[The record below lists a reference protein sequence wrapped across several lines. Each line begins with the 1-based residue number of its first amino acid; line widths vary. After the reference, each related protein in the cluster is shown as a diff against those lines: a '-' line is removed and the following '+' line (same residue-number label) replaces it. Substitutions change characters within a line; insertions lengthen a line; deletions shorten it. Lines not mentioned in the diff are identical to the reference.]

1 MIISLIWA
9 MDENRLIGVE
19 NRLPW
24 KLPADMTW
32 FRRHTL
38 GKPIIMGRKTFDS
51 FGGRPLPERTNIV
64 VTRDKEYQAEGAV
77 VVYSIDEAL
86 QAAGDAEEVMIIGGA
101 SFYEQML
108 PRAERIYLTQ
118 VHGQFEGDA
127 WFPDFDME
135 EWREVAREE
144 HGVDEKNAYSC
155 SFISF
160 ERRHN

>member
-24 KLPADMTW
+24 KLPADMNW
-32 FRRHTL
+32 FRRHSL

-64 VTRDKEYQAEGAV
+64 VTRDKDYRAEGAV
-77 VVYSIDEAL
+77 VVYSIEEAL

-101 SFYEQML
+101 SFYEQLL
-108 PRAERIYLTQ
+108 PRADRLYITV
-118 VHGQFEGDA
+118 VHGEFEGDA
-127 WFPDFDME
+127 WFPDFDMS
-135 EWREVAREE
+135 EWQEFAREE
-144 HGVDEKNAYSC
+144 HAVDEKNEYAC
-155 SFISF
+155 TFLCL
-160 ERRHN
+160 ERKQK

>member
-9 MDENRLIGVE
+9 MDENRLIGID

-24 KLPADMTW
+24 KLPADMKW

-64 VTRDKEYQAEGAV
+64 VTRDKNYQADGAV
-77 VVYSIDEAL
+77 VVYSIEEAL
-86 QAAGDAEEVMIIGGA
+86 NAAGDADEVMVIGGA

-108 PRAERIYLTQ
+108 SRADRLYVTQ
-118 VHGQFEGDA
+118 VHGKFEGDA
-127 WFPDFDME
+127 WFPEFAME
-135 EWREVAREE
+135 PWQEVAREE
-144 HGVDEKNAYSC
+144 QGVDEKNGYAC
-155 SFISF
+155 SFFSY
-160 ERRHN
+160 ERK

>member
-24 KLPADMTW
+24 KLPADMKW

-51 FGGRPLPERTNIV
+51 FGGRALPERSNIV
-64 VTRDKEYQAEGAV
+64 VTRDKNYQADGAL
-77 VVYSIDEAL
+77 VVYSIEEAL

-101 SFYEQML
+101 SFYEQLL
-108 PRAERIYLTQ
+108 PRAERLYITQ
-118 VHGQFEGDA
+118 VHGKFEGDA
-127 WFPDFDME
+127 WFPEFEMD
-135 EWREVAREE
+135 EWQEVARED
-144 HGVDEKNAYSC
+144 HTADEKNAYDC
-155 SFISF
+155 TFLRF
-160 ERRHN
+160 ERR